1 MSNLKPTNDF
11 VFKKLFGEEKNVDIL
26 KDLIQSILPELQ
38 IAKVVVNK
46 DVSLERKLITDKLG
60 ILDVMA
66 TLNDN
71 TKINIE
77 MQVEDLH
84 NTIERSIFYQSGVYH
99 ESLAKGVS
107 YINAFKTIGIWITN
121 YDVFK
126 EGPFHEIA
134 RLKRDYENI
143 ILTDKYELHY
153 IQLSKFKKKCKRIS
167 TKLEQ
172 WLLFIINENM
182 EEINMVDNK
191 YVKKAEKEL
200 EYLSGDEETRRLA
213 ELREKAIRDELAAI
227 AQARDEGKSEGFS
240 LGKSE
245 GFSLGISKGKSEGI
259 IEGESQNT
267 IKIAKKM
274 LEKQIDIALIMEI
287 TGLTKEEIKKL

>member
-66 TLNDN
+66 TLNNN

-84 NTIERSIFYQSGVYH
+84 NTVERSIFYQSGVYH

-227 AQARDEGKSEGFS
+227 AQARDEGKSEGFN

-287 TGLTKEEIKKL
+287 TGLTKEEIEKL